1 MLTTTCV
8 TIRLTGRVGGLTW
21 RDGLCLRV
29 TQPHINSID
38 EEAYQA
44 AECAD
49 YERFHRDAYGPE
61 DDMTS
66 SRDAIY
72 NDRLSMGRN
81 DAGEWL
87 GFM

>member
-1 MLTTTCV
+1 MIKKLEALLKAAQERGEEDTAMELEK
-8 TIRLTGRVGGLTW
+8 I
-21 RDGLCLRV
+21 
-29 TQPHINSID
+29 INSID
-38 EEAYQA
+38 DEAYQA
-44 AECAD
+44 AEAAD